1 MEQGVAPFF
10 MPLRF
15 VTINNICIMKKS
27 IVYTKTGDQGT
38 TGLIG
43 GTRVP
48 KNHIRLEA
56 YGTTDELNSQLGL
69 LVTYLTEKSD
79 RDFIIK
85 VQNKLFSLGAYLATD
100 QEKAQITDISNITPN
115 DITDVEREIDR
126 IDETLPALHAFAIPG
141 GSRGAAICHVCRT
154 VCRRTERCVLTL
166 AESYFVSSD
175 LLIYLN
181 RLSDYLF
188 MLSRKINIIEKRDE
202 IFWNTNSM

>member
-1 MEQGVAPFF
+1 MVS
-10 MPLRF
+10 
-15 VTINNICIMKKS
+15 TIKSITPIIMKKS

-69 LVTYLTEKSD
+69 LVTYLTEESD
-79 RDFIIK
+79 RDFVIK

-100 QEKAQITDISNITPN
+100 QEKAQINGTSNITPN
-115 DITDVEREIDR
+115 DVTDIEREIDR
-126 IDETLPALHAFAIPG
+126 IDETLPSLHAFVIPG

-188 MLSRKINIIEKRDE
+188 ILSRKINITEKRDE
-202 IFWNTNSM
+202 IFWDTNSH

>member
-1 MEQGVAPFF
+1 
-10 MPLRF
+10 
-15 VTINNICIMKKS
+15 MKKS

-43 GTRVP
+43 GTHVP

-115 DITDVEREIDR
+115 D
-126 IDETLPALHAFAIPG
+126 
-141 GSRGAAICHVCRT
+141 
-154 VCRRTERCVLTL
+154 
-166 AESYFVSSD
+166 
-175 LLIYLN
+175 
-181 RLSDYLF
+181 
-188 MLSRKINIIEKRDE
+188 
-202 IFWNTNSM
+202 

>member
-1 MEQGVAPFF
+1 
-10 MPLRF
+10 
-15 VTINNICIMKKS
+15 MKKS

-43 GTRVP
+43 GTRVL

-69 LVTYLTEKSD
+69 LATYLTEKSD
-79 RDFIIK
+79 RDFITK

-100 QEKAQITDISNITPN
+100 QEKVPITAISNITP
-115 DITDVEREIDR
+115 DDVTDVEREIDR
-126 IDETLPALHAFAIPG
+126 IDDTLPSLHAFVIPG
-141 GSRGAAICHVCRT
+141 GSRGAAVCHVCRT

-166 AESYFVSSD
+166 AESDSVASD

-188 MLSRKINIIEKRDE
+188 ILSRKINIIEKRDE
-202 IFWNTNSM
+202 IFWDTNSK